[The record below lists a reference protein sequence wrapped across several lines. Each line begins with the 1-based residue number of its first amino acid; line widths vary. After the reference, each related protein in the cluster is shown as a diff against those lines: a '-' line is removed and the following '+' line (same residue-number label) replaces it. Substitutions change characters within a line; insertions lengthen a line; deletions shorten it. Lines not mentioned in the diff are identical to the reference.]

1 MQLCYPMALSFPLP
15 PIRNFFFVQPDNR
28 PGETD
33 PIPEPQFVT
42 AVSGKKLLRD
52 IMLENQVELY
62 GPYVRQSFP
71 IACNICLRCLVVN
84 D

>member
-1 MQLCYPMALSFPLP
+1 M
-15 PIRNFFFVQPDNR
+15 QPDNR

-62 GPYVRQSFP
+62 GPYVR
-71 IACNICLRCLVVN
+71 
-84 D
+84 